1 LFNKINIK
9 NKIYSSNSHQNIFKK
24 NHSIYNKSIGFIKK
38 EYKKKSLNNKERL
51 YPLYKI
57 IKQLERKKNSMIKKY
72 LNKWKM
78 LKKNKNNFISF
89 INPIEEKIIKFKK
102 VKSPRNNN
110 NNYLLNIYK
119 DGNHLYQNNKMQSN
133 ILYSHTRANSINF
146 QEKNLD
152 IRPINN
158 TFKDCIYKSNTK
170 SKRIFYKKKFL
181 NVNKTRNIEEMYLTL
196 GNSLS
201 ELNFLNKI
209 NEYNKNLDN
218 KNITYNSIYGG
229 KIINETTRNFGNL
242 YNKIEE
248 REICF
253 TPKKN
258 RLFKNSL
265 GININ
270 IVENYLNKNDKVEE
284 YKKDNP
290 KIINKIEA
298 KTIFFS

>member
-1 LFNKINIK
+1 
-9 NKIYSSNSHQNIFKK
+9 
-24 NHSIYNKSIGFIKK
+24 
-38 EYKKKSLNNKERL
+38 
-51 YPLYKI
+51 
-57 IKQLERKKNSMIKKY
+57 MIKKY

-78 LKKNKNNFISF
+78 LKKDKNNFISF
-89 INPIEEKIIKFKK
+89 INPIEEKIIRFKK
-102 VKSPRNNN
+102 VKSPRNNNN

-119 DGNHLYQNNKMQSN
+119 DGNHLYQNNKTQSN

-152 IRPINN
+152 ILPINN

-181 NVNKTRNIEEMYLTL
+181 NINKTRNIEEISLTL

-258 RLFKNSL
+258 SIFKNSL